1 MEMFAVKRS
10 VLEELFKDAEWVK
23 RLEDAKNFG
32 EVERVL
38 RSFAE
43 AKGLK
48 VKEVMLRG

>member
-1 MEMFAVKRS
+1 MFAVKRV

-23 RLEDAKNFG
+23 RLEDAKSFR

-38 RSFAE
+38 RRFAE

-48 VKEVMLRG
+48 VEEIQ